1 MTNKSKVPL
10 FGQPQKHTTVE
21 NGATVG
27 AILGE
32 NLFYPN
38 GTLVKLSDF
47 GSSTPSTPGTQV
59 VMWSLILQVPP
70 NVQAL
75 AATSTTGLY
84 TITGAGTSA
93 TRTIEG
99 DGATISVIRGDGVAG
114 NPVISAINPYAIF
127 LTDEAGNFLTDEAGN
142 LLIAENGFPINPD
155 FLPAHNS
162 LNGLQGGNDAERYHL
177 TAAQA
182 SELAAILAA
191 APINVTG
198 SRGGN
203 AALASLL
210 TALATIGLITDGTTA

>member
-38 GTLVKLSDF
+38 GSLVKLSDF

-75 AATSTTGLY
+75 AATTTTGLY
-84 TITGAGTSA
+84 AITGSGTSA
-93 TRTIEG
+93 TRAIV
-99 DGATISVIRGDGVAG
+99 GALGEIDVADGDGVAG
-114 NPVISAINPYAIF
+114 DPEIGLADTGVTPGTYTNMTATVDVKGRVISASSGPGGCGI
-127 LTDEAGNFLTDEAGN
+127 L
-142 LLIAENGFPINPD
+142 PI
-155 FLPAHNS
+155 
-162 LNGLQGGNDAERYHL
+162 
-177 TAAQA
+177 
-182 SELAAILAA
+182 
-191 APINVTG
+191 VTG
-198 SRGGN
+198 EISGGQPVFVYGPN
-203 AALASLL
+203 GSLVY
-210 TALATIGLITDGTTA
+210 GSVV